1 MRRVRASP
9 ELRAIEPVP
18 TVPLA
23 GHVNACGLVVGV
35 GVGVA
40 VTLGCGDGDDPPPP
54 PQAESRRA
62 AVRVRAAAACVVVEG
77 FIVEWV
83 RFPSA
88 R

>member
-1 MRRVRASP
+1 MRRVSASP
-9 ELRAIEPVP
+9 DVRAIEPVP
-18 TVPLA
+18 SVPLA

-40 VTLGCGDGDDPPPP
+40 VTLGCGAGDEPPP

-62 AVRVRAAAACVVVEG
+62 AVRARAAAACVVVEG

-88 R
+88 S